1 MIKKIAKR
9 VAVFML
15 ATALSVTNITFTTS
29 AATEESKLGNLYTLL
44 NDTSTKDIKIAFLG
58 GSITNGSE
66 ASNAESTSWR
76 ALVGQWFKDNY
87 PNKTFTAANAGIG
100 STGSWFGQ
108 YRLYDDLDFETK
120 APDILFVEFAVNDYL
135 EQSRTGENGTAL
147 GYESIIRQAFAANP
161 KMTIITVFT
170 THAAVA
176 ANTIN
181 EKSDTD
187 FEAFKIQRAIASKYG
202 LAQINVGEQF
212 VNEYIKPS
220 FNGQSNVNAA
230 AVQNSAAW
238 KEYVADQVHPNDN
251 GYKIYADYITS
262 YISNQLESNFTQ
274 TEKTV
279 DISTITPYVES
290 IKAGLSSALVTN
302 GRRFDFFDFATDI
315 NLKGWTKHDG
325 TTEVAPNT
333 MQSRCKAYIKTDKRN
348 SSFAFTFKGSKLNFA
363 WTGSTQG
370 GELSYTIKKKNTG
383 EIVKDGYFS
392 VYDSVAMPYPGLV
405 ASGLP
410 EDEYI
415 VEAASKTGPNGDDA
429 LIQYIYVDGE
439 NPSIAPA
446 TASAITAN
454 GKLYNA
460 SGNEIDSNDGNAYTY
475 VAKSGSVTKDGK
487 TYASY
492 RTLADALD
500 GLGAKGGTIV
510 LANDDAWRDVSDAR
524 GKITITSADPE
535 NKVTLS
541 NTTLNLT
548 NGDLELCNIKI
559 VGDSN
564 ERWSGTNGHKLIL
577 GSGFESGA
585 GIKPAAHTGAMA
597 APTNVDIHDGIIG
610 TFGAVAG
617 WGSSLTVTG
626 DSTYNIYGGTLSNHV
641 AGFSRNGNN
650 NGGTQILNGNAVFN
664 IYGGNITTS
673 LFTSVAGGTL
683 NGKLIYNISGGT
695 FKSGEAIVFGQSQQ
709 TVPTING
716 SQVVIINNKEIKA
729 AGGSLSGVSIG
740 DSTKQNPSRIL
751 PALAGDHTAAIV
763 VNNSELSGDTGATVA
778 ATAAEVDYVI
788 SVSRG
793 KAVPQYND
801 TTNKI
806 SDFKLIADTPGN
818 EPYLD
823 GEPIQL
829 EADGTYNIPKG
840 RHSIVFASDTDK
852 TVVNF
857 AASSKDITG
866 TLPETTSGIAVT
878 TMPSANGFTREGY
891 TFVGWVLDGDNAYT
905 VYQPGETVGVSGS
918 TATFR
923 PLWKAASHVCLS
935 SSSVADSDGDGFV
948 DAKDVYT
955 TLQSAITALGTNGG
969 KIYVCG
975 EYDALWFT
983 EGGNVRGP
991 ITICAADANAGKFV
1005 ISGDTAFKNGNVAFD
1020 NITIKAPNTQRWIS
1034 IDGHKLTFGE
1044 NVIVEANGNN
1054 KLFVG
1059 APGAMLSGSEY
1070 EINNGSFTS
1079 IMAGGKYG
1087 SYATSTGN
1095 VRYTINGGTFNE
1107 VFGGSRNDN
1116 SDTTHTINGNIN
1128 YTINGGNF
1136 TNHIYLGS
1144 IRNGVIKGNVLF
1156 TINGG
1161 TANNGINIIA
1171 GNKTTDASG
1180 SCEGDNVVVVNGG
1193 NFNNNTLGKSGDGVN
1208 LTGDEIYIINNVE
1221 KNTGIKIN
1229 AASTA
1234 AYKIRV
1240 TGGKAVPVYDETAVG
1255 GKKLGFNI
1263 TPDLDGYLPV
1273 VGGKLL
1279 TKNANGYYDLTA
1291 DKTANSYIDISFVP
1305 VYVENKNLGAGNY
1318 TADIYFKSSL
1328 AGQSAVAMLAFYDS
1342 NNILIHI
1349 NKADITIAEGKTYVN
1364 IPLEKIPA
1372 YNSYKFMLWDSLNTL
1387 KPLADLNELN

>member
-15 ATALSVTNITFTTS
+15 ATALSITNITFTAS

-87 PNKTFTAANAGIG
+87 PDKTFTTANAGIG

-108 YRLYDDLDFETK
+108 YRLYDDLDFKTK
-120 APDILFVEFAVNDYL
+120 APDVLFVEFAVNDYL

-170 THAAVA
+170 THASVA

-220 FNGQSNVNAA
+220 FNGQSNVNVA

-238 KEYVADQVHPNDN
+238 KEYVADQVHPNDK
-251 GYKIYADYITS
+251 GYKIYADYITN
-262 YISNQLESNFTQ
+262 YISEQLGSNFIQ
-274 TEKTV
+274 TEKAV
-279 DISTITPYVES
+279 NIGTITPYVES

-302 GRRFDFFDFATDI
+302 GRRFDFSEFTADTD
-315 NLKGWTKHDG
+315 LKGWTRHNG

-348 SSFAFTFKGSKLNFA
+348 SSFAFSFKGSKLNFV

-370 GELSYTIKKKNTG
+370 GELSYTIKKKSNG

-392 VYDSVAMPYPGLV
+392 VYDSVAMPYPGL
-405 ASGLP
+405 AAGELP

-429 LIQYIYVDGE
+429 LIQYIYIDGE
-439 NPSIAPA
+439 SPSVTPTEAP
-446 TASAITAN
+446 TITAN

-460 SGNEIDSNDGNAYTY
+460 NGAEISTNDGNAYTY

-500 GLGAKGGTIV
+500 GLGTKGGIIV
-510 LANDDAWRDVSDAR
+510 LANDDAWRDVSAAR
-524 GKITITSADPE
+524 EKITITSADPE

-548 NGDLELCNIKI
+548 NGDLELRNIKI

-597 APTNVDIHDGIIG
+597 APTNVDIHDGVIG

-641 AGFSRNGNN
+641 AGFSRNGND
-650 NGGTQILNGNAVFN
+650 NGGAQILNGDAIFN
-664 IYGGNITTS
+664 IYGGNVNTS

-695 FKSGEAIVFGQSQQ
+695 FKSGEAIVFGQSQR
-709 TVPTING
+709 TIPTING
-716 SQVVIINNKEIKA
+716 SQVIIINNKEIQA
-729 AGGSLSGVSIG
+729 ADGSLSGVSIG
-740 DSTKQNPSRIL
+740 DSTKQNPSRNL
-751 PALAGDHTAAIV
+751 PALAGDHTAAII
-763 VNNSELSGDTGATVA
+763 VNNSELSGDTGVTVA
-778 ATAAEVDYVI
+778 AATEEVDYVI
-788 SVSRG
+788 SVSQG
-793 KAVPQYND
+793 KAVPQYD
-801 TTNKI
+801 AANKI
-806 SDFKLIADTPGN
+806 SDFKLIADTQ
-818 EPYLD
+818 ESDPYLD
-823 GEPIQL
+823 GKPIQL
-829 EADGTYNIPKG
+829 EADGTYNIPTG
-840 RHSIVFASDTDK
+840 RHSVVFASDADK
-852 TVVNF
+852 TVVDF

-866 TLPETTSGIAVT
+866 ALPETTSCIAVA
-878 TMPSANGFTREGY
+878 TMPSANGFSREGY
-891 TFVGWVLDGDNAYT
+891 TFVGWVLDGDNSYT

-918 TATFR
+918 AATFR
-923 PLWKAASHVCLS
+923 PLWKATSHVCLS

-948 DAKDVYT
+948 DVKDAYT

-975 EYDALWFT
+975 EYDAGWFT
-983 EGGNVRGP
+983 ESNTARG
-991 ITICAADANAGKFV
+991 IIDICAVNPDSGKFI
-1005 ISGDTAFKNGNVAFD
+1005 ISGDTAFKNNNVTFD
-1020 NITIKAPNTQRWIS
+1020 NITIKSPNNQRWIS

-1059 APGAMLSGSEY
+1059 VPGAISSGSEY
-1070 EINNGSFTS
+1070 EINNGLFTS

-1087 SYATSTGN
+1087 SSATSTGN

-1107 VFGGSRNDN
+1107 VFGGSRNDD
-1116 SDTTHTINGNIN
+1116 SATTHTINGNIN

-1144 IRNGVIKGNVLF
+1144 IRNGVINGNVLF

-1161 TANNGINIIA
+1161 TVNNNLNIIA
-1171 GNKTTDASG
+1171 GNKTTGTNG
-1180 SCEGDNVVVVNGG
+1180 SCEGDNVVIVNGG
-1193 NFNNNTLGKSGDGVN
+1193 NFNNNTLGKSGTGVN

-1221 KNTGIKIN
+1221 KNTEIKIN
-1229 AASTA
+1229 TSSTA

-1240 TGGKAVPVYDETAVG
+1240 TGGKAVPVYAEATVG
-1255 GKKLGFNI
+1255 GKRLGFDI

-1273 VGGKLL
+1273 VDGKPLA
-1279 TKNANGYYDLTA
+1279 KNTNGYYDLEADETA
-1291 DKTANSYIDISFVP
+1291 GSYIDISFVP
-1305 VYVENKNLGAGNY
+1305 VYVENKNLGAGSY
-1318 TADIYFKSSL
+1318 TADIYLKSSL
-1328 AGQSAVAMLAFYDS
+1328 AGQSAVAILAFYDS
-1342 NNILIHI
+1342 CNTLIQI
-1349 NKADITIAEGKTYVN
+1349 NKTDITIAEGKTYVN